1 MFAENLKSFRLM
13 RFFCKIVFKVVISFM
28 VDFIILKLSELLFR
42 KKPLNDL
49 MPTTITSVVDEVMK
63 LGLKLWVY

>member
-1 MFAENLKSFRLM
+1 M
-13 RFFCKIVFKVVISFM
+13 RFFCKIVFKFVISFM

-63 LGLKLWVY
+63 LGLKL